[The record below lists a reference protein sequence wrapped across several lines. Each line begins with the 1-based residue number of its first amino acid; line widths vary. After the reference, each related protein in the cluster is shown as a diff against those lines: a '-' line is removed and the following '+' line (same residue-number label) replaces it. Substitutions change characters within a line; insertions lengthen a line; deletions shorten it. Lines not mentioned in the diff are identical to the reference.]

1 MRARKKKPAGYEVG
15 YGKPPVNS
23 RFEKGRSGN
32 PNGRPKGKKNV
43 NTMLRDAL
51 YAPIQIQQNG
61 KTTTVTALEA
71 IVLKLR
77 NNAIGGDYRSAV
89 QAIALAMRSFEQEEI
104 GQPDAEASPLDQQT
118 MLELMRDYVEQKA
131 SPQRDDAEGASAAA
145 SDEQDER

>member
-1 MRARKKKPAGYEVG
+1 MITRKTKPAEYEVG

-23 RFEKGRSGN
+23 RFEKGQSGN
-32 PNGRPKGKKNV
+32 PNGRPKGTKNV

-71 IVLKLR
+71 IILKLR

-89 QAIALAMRSFEQEEI
+89 QALRLAARSVEQEES
-104 GQPDAEASPLDQQT
+104 GEHGTEASPLDQQT
-118 MLELMRDYVEQKA
+118 MIELMRDFIDHKQLPA
-131 SPQRDDAEGASAAA
+131 DHSADDANPKTEKESG
-145 SDEQDER
+145 R